1 MVVQSLYNNI
11 NTQMRK
17 SFRNFNGQRN
27 KTKTLEK
34 AKAVLNDFDNQVKI
48 EQFIRDAIITA
59 YVEGNYASVL
69 R

>member
-1 MVVQSLYNNI
+1 
-11 NTQMRK
+11 MRK